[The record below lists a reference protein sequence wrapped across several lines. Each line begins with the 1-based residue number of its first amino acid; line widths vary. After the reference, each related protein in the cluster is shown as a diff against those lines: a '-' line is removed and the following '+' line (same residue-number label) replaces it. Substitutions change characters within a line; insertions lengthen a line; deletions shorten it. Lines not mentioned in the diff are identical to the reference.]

1 MHSKVLTRP
10 GINRAKPKALA
21 SSPYNTDQVEL
32 LLGRL
37 NIQGVP
43 DLCLPQ
49 QRVETVLGAN
59 QSLFKMDGGQFEI
72 VKETVQTFTKPR
84 NDAARFSNPTSWGTW
99 TTPWK

>member
-10 GINRAKPKALA
+10 GINRAKP
-21 SSPYNTDQVEL
+21 NTDQVGL
-32 LLGRL
+32 LRGRL

-84 NDAARFSNPTSWGTW
+84 NDAARVFESNIMGNMDYSMEMR
-99 TTPWK
+99 